1 MKRAQLVAEAVVVL
15 CPECGEAQPN
25 QDGSE
30 MWTLE
35 DFKRRDERL
44 ATGPRGGALKQPRS
58 SSFTC
63 VSCDVRFL
71 LTGDTKVQFR

>member
-1 MKRAQLVAEAVVVL
+1 MKRAQLVAEAVAVL

-25 QDGSE
+25 REGSE

-35 DFKRRDERL
+35 DFQKREAAL
-44 ATGPRGGALKQPRS
+44 AKGPRGGVRKEPRS
-58 SSFTC
+58 SSFAC

-71 LTGDTKVQFR
+71 LTGDTKVMFR